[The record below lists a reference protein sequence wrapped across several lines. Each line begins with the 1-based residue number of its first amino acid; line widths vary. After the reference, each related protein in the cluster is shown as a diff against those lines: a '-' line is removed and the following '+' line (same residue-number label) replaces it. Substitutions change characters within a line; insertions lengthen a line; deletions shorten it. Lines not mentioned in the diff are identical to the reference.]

1 MKVWLSELK
10 VTITK
15 SCSLLY
21 LNANFRRFKI
31 VGALTIKATKSSYQC
46 KASVTTSTSHLLS
59 ENLNKVLNLQIHL
72 TLNQQSLKFKSK
84 LKRLAIFKHLIIASA
99 NNQLSS
105 AEPAKIRSPSER
117 SRRLP
122 EPLLL
127 RALSRKSRYKSKIRI
142 TQGSLSRAQSIKFPR
157 RQAIN

>member
-1 MKVWLSELK
+1 MPVSMKVWLSELK

-21 LNANFRRFKI
+21 LNANFKRFKI
-31 VGALTIKATKSSYQC
+31 VGVLTIKATNSSYQC
-46 KASVTTSTSHLLS
+46 KASATTSTSHLLS
-59 ENLNKVLNLQIHL
+59 ESLNKVLNLLIHL

-84 LKRLAIFKHLIIASA
+84 LKRLAISKHLIIASA

-122 EPLLL
+122 EPLLP
-127 RALSRKSRYKSKIRI
+127 KGKGRYKSKIRI
-142 TQGSLSRAQSIKFPR
+142 TQGSL
-157 RQAIN
+157 